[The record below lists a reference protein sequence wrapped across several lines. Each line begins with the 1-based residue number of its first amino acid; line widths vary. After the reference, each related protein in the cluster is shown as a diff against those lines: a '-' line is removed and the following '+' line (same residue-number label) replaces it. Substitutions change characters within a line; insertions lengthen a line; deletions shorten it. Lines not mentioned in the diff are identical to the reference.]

1 MMIPGVS
8 EKPSSS
14 HACSMRWSTRVL
26 IMASLHHQIW
36 LVLLFISLSAV
47 FPAAQAVA
55 DSSGL
60 AKVEMEQGNRAF
72 RQGAVSQAAVRWTEA
87 ARLYEGDGKV
97 REQSQALINLGQAF
111 QHLGQYKKGALTF
124 QVALKLSEEQG
135 DRRRVA
141 TVLGHLGNV
150 GLALGRPDH
159 AMDYLAKAMTIAK
172 EDDRSELMAILL
184 NDLGNVFASQ
194 NRTFEAIDTY
204 GESYDRAR
212 TTGQASLAVT
222 ALINQAGAEF
232 QEERYVEA
240 KNALDTAT
248 QELQGLQDTHEKASA
263 LVSIGIA
270 YDDLRLRLTPP
281 RMIAKLDPEAI
292 QGSRGA
298 RIIPGRQ
305 PDSRPSSAK
314 ESAMRDKLSM
324 TPRAPKSKSL
334 STAPSNSPVLPPS
347 DETLYRQASQSF
359 ASAATIAV
367 ALGDWRVESYARG
380 YSGYLLEKERHFE
393 QALEETRK
401 AIFAAQKGNAP
412 ESLYRWH
419 WQTGRLLKALG
430 NEDDALSAYRR
441 AVHILQPIRYEF
453 SVGYQSRR
461 HSFRDSVGPLFSE
474 LADMLLQRAGVNK
487 DPAQYQAL
495 LVQARDT
502 TEAFR
507 AAELQDYFQD
517 ECVKTA
523 ATRKSLDKVSHATA
537 VVYPIILPERLELL
551 VNFPDGLK
559 RFPIDVRADLLTH
572 EVRMFRKNL
581 QDRTSQ
587 NYLPHAQQLYDW
599 LMRPLERELAT
610 QGIKTVVF
618 VPDGPLRTIPMAAL
632 HDGEQYVIKK
642 YALAVT
648 PGMELTDA
656 RPINRARINLLAM
669 GLTEAVQG
677 FPALPNVGT
686 ELSAVKGLFKGKQL
700 VDKQFLVP
708 TMEREMKEEQ
718 FNVVHIASHGLVEND
733 VSNSYVLAYDDKIT
747 MDRLAQLIGMFKY
760 RNSPL
765 ELLTLSACE
774 TAVGDDRAALGL
786 AGVAIKAGAR
796 SALATLW
803 FIDDQATSQ
812 LVAEFYSQ
820 LRDPLISK
828 AVALQRAQVKT
839 LSNPDHQHPSYWAP
853 FLLINNWL

>member
-1 MMIPGVS
+1 MITPGGS
-8 EKPSSS
+8 EKLNNAYVLRTQLNDCIAMSSTL
-14 HACSMRWSTRVL
+14 R
-26 IMASLHHQIW
+26 QPIW
-36 LVLLFISLSAV
+36 AILLFISLCAV
-47 FPAAQAVA
+47 LSPTLGVA
-55 DSSGL
+55 GSSGP
-60 AKVEMEQGNRAF
+60 AHVEMEQGNRAF

-87 ARLYEGDGKV
+87 ARLYELDGKTT
-97 REQSQALINLGQAF
+97 EQSQALINLGQAF
-111 QHLGQYKKGALTF
+111 QHLGQYKKAALTF
-124 QVALKLSEEQG
+124 QVALKLCEQQG
-135 DRRRVA
+135 DRRRA
-141 TVLGHLGNV
+141 TLVLGYLGNV
-150 GLALGRPDH
+150 ALGLGRPDN
-159 AMDYLAKAMTIAK
+159 AMDYLAKAMTIAR
-172 EDDRSELMAILL
+172 EDDRSDLMAILL
-184 NDLGNVFASQ
+184 NDLGNAFASQ
-194 NRTFEAIDTY
+194 NLAPEAIAAYED
-204 GESYDRAR
+204 SYDLAK
-212 TTGQASLAVT
+212 TIGQRSLAVT

-232 QEERYVEA
+232 QEERYAEA
-240 KNALDTAT
+240 KEALDAAT
-248 QELQGLQDTHEKASA
+248 KELQSLEDTHEKANA

-281 RMIAKLDPEAI
+281 PMIAKLDPEAI

-298 RIIPGRQ
+298 RIVPGRS
-305 PDSRPSSAK
+305 PELPSASSK
-314 ESAMRDKLSM
+314 ESAVRDKLSM
-324 TPRAPKSKSL
+324 IFRLHKPKDL
-334 STAPSNSPVLPPS
+334 SAASSGSVILPPS
-347 DETLYRQASQSF
+347 DEMLYRQATESF

-367 ALGDWRVESYARG
+367 ALGDWRTESYARG
-380 YSGYLLEKERHFE
+380 YSGYLLEKERQFE

-430 NEDDALSAYRR
+430 NEDEALSAYRR

-453 SVGYQSRR
+453 SIGYQSRR

-487 DPAQYQAL
+487 DPVQYQAL

-502 TEAFR
+502 TEAFK

-523 ATRKSLDKVSHATA
+523 HARKSLDKVSHTTA
-537 VVYPIILPERLELL
+537 VVYPIILPDRLELL

-559 RFPIDVRADLLTH
+559 RFAVDVRADVLTH
-572 EVRMFRKNL
+572 EVRRFRKNL

-587 NYLPHAQQLYDW
+587 DYLPHAQQLYEW
-599 LMRPLERELAT
+599 LMRPLEKDLAS
-610 QGIKTVVF
+610 QAIETVVF

-632 HDGEQYVIKK
+632 HDGKQYVIKK

-656 RPINRARINLLAM
+656 RPINRAHINLLAM

-677 FPALPNVGT
+677 FPALPNVDV
-686 ELSAVKGLFKGKQL
+686 ELSAVKGLFRGKQL

-718 FNVVHIASHGLVEND
+718 FNVVHIASHGLVESD

-747 MDRLAQLIGMFKY
+747 MDRLSQLIGMFKY

-839 LSNPDHQHPSYWAP
+839 LSDPDHQHPSYWAP